1 MTFENQVVYNFD
13 DIGVPGKADTVW
25 RGLSTDKWLQKLLTE
40 TRDVIVVDG
49 VVFGGIVA
57 YPHAK
62 ELKQILEL

>member
-1 MTFENQVVYNFD
+1 M
-13 DIGVPGKADTVW
+13 PGKADTVW